1 MKFSK
6 QQSASELDD
15 DFEII
20 DAKKEGV
27 PYYKNV
33 KELNTVNYIR
43 HQVRE
48 KNDKSKYEERELE
61 GEESEESLD
70 LD

>member
-6 QQSASELDD
+6 QQSQSELDD

-20 DAKKEGV
+20 DAKKEGI

-48 KNDKSKYEERELE
+48 KNDKNKYEED
-61 GEESEESLD
+61 EESDESLD

>member
-1 MKFSK
+1 MI
-6 QQSASELDD
+6 E
-15 DFEII
+15 
-20 DAKKEGV
+20 AKKEGI

-43 HQVRE
+43 NQVRE
-48 KNDKSKYEERELE
+48 KNDKNKYEQRE
-61 GEESEESLD
+61 GEESDESLD

>member
-1 MKFSK
+1 M
-6 QQSASELDD
+6 QQSQSEFND
-15 DFEII
+15 DFEMIE
-20 DAKKEGV
+20 AKKEGI

-33 KELNTVNYIR
+33 KELKTVNYIR

-48 KNDKSKYEERELE
+48 KNDKNKFEQRED
-61 GEESEESLD
+61 EESDESLD